1 VFPPKLLIVNDEPG
15 ALLGIQSILEN
26 APQAARYRIFTA
38 QSGEEA
44 LRAVLQ
50 HEFAVILM
58 DVKMP
63 IMDGF
68 TTAEAIHAHPRSTAI
83 PIIFISAHHDDELT
97 RLKGYEY
104 GAVDYLPTPI
114 VPQVLIAKVMV
125 FVELRRQRAE
135 LEVKSGQLAR
145 MNNELQERQHEL
157 EAQAQRIR
165 AVVENVGDGIITL
178 TEDGTIESFNAAA
191 SQMFGWA
198 PEHIIGHSV
207 RLLIPEHLRRKHER
221 GMRRYLDGGEPRIV
235 GRKDVEMQGLH
246 KSGELLPMEM
256 TVNRVDVG
264 ERTLFVAVLRD
275 IRKRKE
281 AETAMRME
289 KERLG
294 VTLNAIGDAIGDAV
308 TTTDPEGCIV
318 SLNRAATVLTGWQN
332 EEAVGKPFEEIFNA
346 IERKKGKEDKADN
359 LVQLALLTRSSVT
372 ALGSDIWIKRRD
384 GRRTPIDMSAAPL
397 RMDDGTLIGVVHVAR
412 DISHMRRMTAE
423 LKFRASHDPLT
434 GLINRAEFE
443 RLLSQAVETANIEE
457 KQHALLFLDLD
468 HFKTVNDTCGH
479 DAGDE
484 LLRKVTQA
492 MQRVLRQ
499 ADTLGRLGGDEFAVL
514 LDGCGVEP
522 AARIAEQIR
531 RTVDEFRFTHRDK
544 VFSVGVSIGIAVFGP
559 GEAKLSEIVRNAD
572 AACYA
577 AKHGGRN
584 RVHVHEALPKRSA
597 ERNGERNGDRSTERG
612 TDRSTSARHS

>member
-58 DVKMP
+58 DVRMP

-68 TTAEAIHAHPRSTAI
+68 TTAEAIHAHPRSAAI

-97 RLKGYEY
+97 RLKGYEH

-145 MNNELQERQHEL
+145 MNSELQERQHEL

-178 TEDGTIESFNAAA
+178 TEDGTIESFNTAA

-198 PEHIIGHSV
+198 PEHIIGHSIK
-207 RLLIPEHLRRKHER
+207 LLIPEHLRRRHER

-281 AETAMRME
+281 AETAMRTE

-308 TTTDPEGCIV
+308 ITTDPDGFIT

-332 EEAVGKPFEEIFNA
+332 EEAAGKPF
-346 IERKKGKEDKADN
+346 
-359 LVQLALLTRSSVT
+359 
-372 ALGSDIWIKRRD
+372 
-384 GRRTPIDMSAAPL
+384 
-397 RMDDGTLIGVVHVAR
+397 
-412 DISHMRRMTAE
+412 
-423 LKFRASHDPLT
+423 
-434 GLINRAEFE
+434 
-443 RLLSQAVETANIEE
+443 
-457 KQHALLFLDLD
+457 
-468 HFKTVNDTCGH
+468 
-479 DAGDE
+479 
-484 LLRKVTQA
+484 
-492 MQRVLRQ
+492 
-499 ADTLGRLGGDEFAVL
+499 
-514 LDGCGVEP
+514 
-522 AARIAEQIR
+522 
-531 RTVDEFRFTHRDK
+531 
-544 VFSVGVSIGIAVFGP
+544 
-559 GEAKLSEIVRNAD
+559 
-572 AACYA
+572 
-577 AKHGGRN
+577 
-584 RVHVHEALPKRSA
+584 
-597 ERNGERNGDRSTERG
+597 
-612 TDRSTSARHS
+612 

>member
-1 VFPPKLLIVNDEPG
+1 VFPPKILIVNDEPG

-26 APQAARYRIFTA
+26 APQATRYRIFTA

-58 DVKMP
+58 DVQMP
-63 IMDGF
+63 TMDGF
-68 TTAEAIHAHPRSTAI
+68 TTAEAIHAHPRSAAV
-83 PIIFISAHHDDELT
+83 PIIFVSAHHDDELT
-97 RLKGYEY
+97 RLKGYEH

-114 VPQVLIAKVMV
+114 VPQVLLAKVMV

-135 LEVKSGQLAR
+135 LEIKSGQLAR
-145 MNNELQERQHEL
+145 MNDELQARQHEL

-178 TEDGTIESFNAAA
+178 NEDGTIESFNAAA
-191 SQMFGWA
+191 AQMFGWA
-198 PEHIIGHSV
+198 PEHIIGHSIK
-207 RLLIPEHLRRKHER
+207 LLIPEHLRRRHER
-221 GMRRYLDGGEPRIV
+221 GMHRYLNGGEPHMV
-235 GRKDVEMQGLH
+235 GRKDVELQGLH
-246 KSGELLPMEM
+246 KSGELLPIEM

-264 ERTLFVAVLRD
+264 QRTLFVAVLRD

-281 AETAMRME
+281 AEEAMRRE

-294 VTLNAIGDAIGDAV
+294 VTLNAIGEAIGDAV
-308 TTTDPEGCIV
+308 IITDTDGCIT
-318 SLNRAATVLTGWQN
+318 SLNRAATVLTGWQG
-332 EEAVGKPFEEIFNA
+332 EEAAGKPIEEIFNA
-346 IERKKGKEDKADN
+346 VERKKGKEEKADN

-397 RMDDGTLIGVVHVAR
+397 RLDDGALIGVVHVAR

-434 GLINRAEFE
+434 GLINRGEFE
-443 RLLSQAVETANIEE
+443 RLLSQAVETANIEQ

-468 HFKTVNDTCGH
+468 RFKVVNDTCGH

-484 LLRKVTQA
+484 LLRKITQA

-522 AARIAEQIR
+522 AARIAEQLR
-531 RTVDEFRFTHRDK
+531 RTVEEFRFTHRDK

-559 GEAKLSEIVRNAD
+559 GEAKLPEIVRNAD

-577 AKHGGRN
+577 AKNAGRN
-584 RVHVHEALPKRSA
+584 RVHVYEGAPEWTADRSA
-597 ERNGERNGDRSTERG
+597 ERSGL
-612 TDRSTSARHS
+612 ARHS